1 MSSHEQRLRLY
12 MQYQKAGLCMSFC
25 CRLSDIFFRLNTTF
39 SSIIKTNMASLISK
53 SRSKISEVLH
63 QKMQQGLIF
72 SFIKM
77 AELVIR
83 ACLLLNWEANAPLK
97 SMGLLKYSA
106 LLLTSHKHCKTKTMT
121 FQASSDTTVHST
133 TSLLPKLSTKPQINH
148 AQSAP
153 HKRKTELRIYYSDHV
168 YRQQVYLHL
177 LWLCARTL
185 CECRW
190 SAVGPLWTPARC
202 PFWAASQL
210 VTSINGCFHLSFRL
224 KWLHLPHCDRVC
236 HLWIGAS
243 GPVCCCFRQTHPLC
257 CS

>member
-1 MSSHEQRLRLY
+1 MLLLKAWASSHIQRYSCFPRAMKNKNDDAFMPHRIPLY
-12 MQYQKAGLCMSFC
+12 TA
-25 CRLSDIFFRLNTTF
+25 R
-39 SSIIKTNMASLISK
+39 
-53 SRSKISEVLH
+53 
-63 QKMQQGLIF
+63 
-72 SFIKM
+72 
-77 AELVIR
+77 
-83 ACLLLNWEANAPLK
+83 PL
-97 SMGLLKYSA
+97 
-106 LLLTSHKHCKTKTMT
+106 
-121 FQASSDTTVHST
+121 
-133 TSLLPKLSTKPQINH
+133 LLPKSLNILRSVKLNQVLT
-148 AQSAP
+148 
-153 HKRKTELRIYYSDHV
+153 RETELRLYYSDHV

-202 PFWAASQL
+202 PFWVASQL

-236 HLWIGAS
+236 HPWIGAS